1 MLWLLPAIAVAAL
14 WFSAMSLGFIPPP
27 NPKILIVIH
36 SGHLHITRGVL
47 RAQPREFVGDIL
59 QEAGVAK
66 GFIAI
71 THSKRAAFSRNIPRE
86 IHQRLRN
93 VLLNEP

>member
-1 MLWLLPAIAVAAL
+1 MWWLLPAIAVTAL
-14 WFSAMSLGFIPPP
+14 WFLAMTLGFIPPL
-27 NPKILIVIH
+27 NPKTLIVIH
-36 SGHLHITRGVL
+36 SGHLHVTRGVL
-47 RAQPREFVGDIL
+47 RAQPREFITDIL
-59 QEAGVAK
+59 QQAGVAK

-93 VLLNEP
+93 VLLNE